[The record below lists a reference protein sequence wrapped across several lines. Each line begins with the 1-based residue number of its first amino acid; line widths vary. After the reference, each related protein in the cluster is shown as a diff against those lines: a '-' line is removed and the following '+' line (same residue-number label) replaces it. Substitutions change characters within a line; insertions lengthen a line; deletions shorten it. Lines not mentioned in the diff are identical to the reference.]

1 MLKRNIARTHG
12 EGKTR
17 RIWIKKIEWFKNLVE
32 LKTLSQ
38 FPVLLE
44 KKENLKTCS
53 GFLSLSHDLIKEVS
67 KVEKR

>member
-1 MLKRNIARTHG
+1 M
-12 EGKTR
+12 
-17 RIWIKKIEWFKNLVE
+17 KKIEWFKNLVE